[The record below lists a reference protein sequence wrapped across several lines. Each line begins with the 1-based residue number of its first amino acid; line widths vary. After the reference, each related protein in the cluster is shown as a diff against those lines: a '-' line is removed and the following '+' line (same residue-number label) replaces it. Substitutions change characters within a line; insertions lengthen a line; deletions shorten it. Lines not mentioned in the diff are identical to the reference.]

1 MIFIL
6 FSAQTTAMVPIMN
19 DKVLL
24 DRLTKGDE
32 NTLNEIYLIYWQD
45 LFLSAYNVLK
55 DKAACEDIVQ
65 DLFIQLW
72 QKRET
77 LQITTSLR
85 AYLYTAVRYN
95 VFRLIR
101 TGKVRGEVFEYI
113 EERMEAIPADHLLEQ
128 REMSLQ
134 VAKAVAA
141 LPEKCRE
148 VYKLSRE
155 EELSHKEIAT
165 KLNISTKTVENQ
177 ITIALKRVRS
187 SLNTFVV
194 FLVFLFSCF

>member
-1 MIFIL
+1 
-6 FSAQTTAMVPIMN
+6 MVPIVN

-32 NTLNEIYLIYWQD
+32 NALNEIYLIYWQD
-45 LFLSAYNVLK
+45 LFLSAYNVLR

-65 DLFIQLW
+65 DLFLQLW
-72 QKRET
+72 QKREV
-77 LQITTSLR
+77 LQITASLR
-85 AYLYTAVRYN
+85 AYLFTAVRYN
-95 VFRLIR
+95 VFRQIR
-101 TGKVRGEVFEYI
+101 TGKVRSELFEYI
-113 EERMEAIPADHLLEQ
+113 EERMDVTAADHLLEE
-128 REMSLQ
+128 REMNLQ
-134 VAKAVAA
+134 VARAVAA

-187 SLNTFVV
+187 SLNTFVIV
-194 FLVFLFSCF
+194 LFYVLSSAF